1 MKNIFLF
8 HPKNRFFVS
17 VHSLFSLFQV
27 LPREMQGILACCCPV
42 PVHVKQELHVLHQ
55 IINTA
60 RDQPLV
66 KRPIYAPDIGSLT
79 LEGVTSQL
87 NKMNAIKAMLRLA

>member
-1 MKNIFLF
+1 
-8 HPKNRFFVS
+8 
-17 VHSLFSLFQV
+17 
-27 LPREMQGILACCCPV
+27 MQGILACCSPV

-60 RDQPLV
+60 RDQPLI
-66 KRPIYAPDIGSLT
+66 KRPIYAPNIGLLT

-87 NKMNAIKAMLRLA
+87 NKMNSIKAMLRLAKE

>member
-1 MKNIFLF
+1 
-8 HPKNRFFVS
+8 
-17 VHSLFSLFQV
+17 
-27 LPREMQGILACCCPV
+27 MQGILACCCPV
-42 PVHVKQELHVLHQ
+42 PLNVKQDLHVLHQ
-55 IINTA
+55 IINTS

-66 KRPIYAPDIGSLT
+66 KHSTYVPNIGSLT

>member
-1 MKNIFLF
+1 MDFRIAVRCLF
-8 HPKNRFFVS
+8 YHC
-17 VHSLFSLFQV
+17 QV
-27 LPREMQGILACCCPV
+27 LPREMQGILACCSPV

-66 KRPIYAPDIGSLT
+66 KRPIYAPNIGSLT

-87 NKMNAIKAMLRLA
+87 NKMNAVKAMLRLAQEF